1 MCNETKVLD
10 PIFNKRLE
18 SWEETYH
25 LIKGYAIAKK
35 MTNTL
40 IALSVA
46 LRIHEGQKRDS
57 GEPYIV
63 HPLKVCELI
72 INLGIANDILCAA
85 AILHDSIE
93 DSANNLAKDTF
104 VKEYGLCE
112 KVFEYVSI
120 LTKPKNYKETDPKQE
135 HYFNGIKSTADTT
148 ILKLADRV
156 DNMSTIDVFTKERM
170 KKYVNETKELIYPL
184 CKFGKSHYP
193 HLSNAIT
200 IIKYRIVSICEAIDT
215 LLGTKYENSN
225 SNLAYRKPFTF
236 VKGYSIGKDM
246 KNTLKALYLAERLHE
261 GDVKK
266 TGDPFIIHPLRVCTY
281 LISLNIDDD
290 IICAAALLHE
300 VLKKCDLK
308 QGGHELITDYNISP
322 EVLDTIKIMSNSSN
336 LSKEDYYSSL
346 KLNYKALLIKLSN
359 RANTCTILQTLSD
372 EEKIAYI
379 DETNTFV
386 NSLCRYG
393 EAYYPD
399 YSNQIA
405 IMQNHINSIC
415 NIVYSFLKGENK

>member
-1 MCNETKVLD
+1 M
-10 PIFNKRLE
+10 
-18 SWEETYH
+18 
-25 LIKGYAIAKK
+25 
-35 MTNTL
+35 
-40 IALSVA
+40 
-46 LRIHEGQKRDS
+46 
-57 GEPYIV
+57 
-63 HPLKVCELI
+63 I

-104 VKEYGLCE
+104 VKEYGLYE

-193 HLSNAIT
+193 QLSNAIT

-261 GDVKK
+261 GDVL
-266 TGDPFIIHPLRVCTY
+266 F
-281 LISLNIDDD
+281 
-290 IICAAALLHE
+290 
-300 VLKKCDLK
+300 
-308 QGGHELITDYNISP
+308 
-322 EVLDTIKIMSNSSN
+322 
-336 LSKEDYYSSL
+336 
-346 KLNYKALLIKLSN
+346 
-359 RANTCTILQTLSD
+359 
-372 EEKIAYI
+372 
-379 DETNTFV
+379 
-386 NSLCRYG
+386 
-393 EAYYPD
+393 YP
-399 YSNQIA
+399 SGA
-405 IMQNHINSIC
+405 
-415 NIVYSFLKGENK
+415 